1 MKHSDK
7 TPRIYASYF
16 VVDKTETLSRAILN
30 CKTLNL
36 SVSRPPSLSL
46 PSLEDIFALVS
57 FFPLSSAVCCT
68 ADFRHYFY
76 QIPLPSIF
84 RHLFSVQCK
93 SVLAELKAFAMGFS
107 WSPFVTVRRDEGKRS
122 DVVRRYANSARMRA
136 YRACMREESEK
147 MIGGKKE
154 EEKELVPVYC
164 DREIFLVVKK
174 RGFQNKWCIF
184 FFCAFTPERMIKR
197 SAE

>member
-16 VVDKTETLSRAILN
+16 EVDRAILN

-76 QIPLPSIF
+76 QIPLPTIV
-84 RHLFSVQCK
+84 RHLFSVQCQ

-107 WSPFVTVRRDEGKRS
+107 WSPFVTVGRDQAQRRSAPLCQFGKDAR
-122 DVVRRYANSARMRA
+122 VPCLYERRERKDDRGKKRRRKGVSARLLR
-136 YRACMREESEK
+136 
-147 MIGGKKE
+147 
-154 EEKELVPVYC
+154 
-164 DREIFLVVKK
+164 
-174 RGFQNKWCIF
+174 
-184 FFCAFTPERMIKR
+184 
-197 SAE
+197 